1 MNLTGSTVNGWKVGE
16 LVTKWWRG
24 KFVHLYRITKAC
36 AQCGREMDMA
46 VTQAAII
53 GTSKNAG
60 LHLSRCQDC
69 RKTTKSTVAMSRPMV
84 REGGPINTD
93 ASEVERLR
101 AINSTMQQEI
111 DCLNEYVRELEA
123 KQKGPWSP

>member
-1 MNLTGSTVNGWKVGE
+1 MEPTGSTVNGWKVGE

-24 KFVHLYRITKAC
+24 KFVHLYRVTKAC

-46 VTQAAII
+46 VTKAAII

-60 LHLSRCQDC
+60 LHIARCQDC
-69 RKTTKSTVAMSRPMV
+69 RTTTRPSNPMSRPMV
-84 REGGPINTD
+84 REGAPINTD

-123 KQKGPWSP
+123 KKRGPW

>member
-1 MNLTGSTVNGWKVGE
+1 MNLTGSSVNGWKVGE

-53 GTSKNAG
+53 GTAKNAG

-84 REGGPINTD
+84 REGAPINTD

-111 DCLNEYVRELEA
+111 DCLNAYVRELEA
-123 KQKGPWSP
+123 KKPGPW